1 MMPPQVTELV
11 TDKVVEV
18 ASPEDVNSQNTG
30 LVLSITPTVLISL
43 ELKAGDLQDEYVILL
58 STE

>member
-11 TDKVVEV
+11 TDKVVKV

-30 LVLSITPTVLISL
+30 LALSITPTVLISL